1 MRNLRSLLGLFT
13 PYMTVYAVYDYI
25 YAVYDE
31 ERYATLGLF
40 CLFIRSLLTGDAGDG
55 GSGVDR

>member
-1 MRNLRSLLGLFT
+1 
-13 PYMTVYAVYDYI
+13 MTVYAVYDHI

>member
-1 MRNLRSLLGLFT
+1 
-13 PYMTVYAVYDYI
+13 MTVYAVYDYIYAVYDYI